1 MGWKLFLLLLFSVE
15 RKFSVQIVIEQFSL
29 TRSDCLASTPLS
41 LSVGVRVCTRV
52 SVCAWVRVS
61 MSLSRK
67 KQNNFFRE
75 SSKHLKEIE
84 NCVIEG
90 NGLMTVNRC

>member
-1 MGWKLFLLLLFSVE
+1 M
-15 RKFSVQIVIEQFSL
+15 RA
-29 TRSDCLASTPLS
+29 CMC
-41 LSVGVRVCTRV
+41 VCV
-52 SVCAWVRVS
+52 CASVCVS

-75 SSKHLKEIE
+75 SSKHLNEIE

-90 NGLMTVNRC
+90 NGLMMVNRC